1 VKPGVRR
8 QYLLVGIA
16 GGIGTLC
23 RYAVGE
29 WPHFPRPFLAT
40 LFINLSGSFLIGYL
54 QALSEPESRFYL
66 GPNARLIL
74 MTGFC
79 GGYTTF
85 STFSLLSFYSMQ
97 RALWSDAFLNIV
109 TSHLLG
115 LTAVFAGYFASS
127 AVVRMMEIWARRWQY
142 RRKRL

>member
-1 VKPGVRR
+1 MKKRVRR

-23 RYAVGE
+23 RYGVGQ
-29 WPHFPRPFLAT
+29 WLHPSWLPLTT
-40 LFINLSGSFLIGYL
+40 LIINLTGSLLIGSL

-66 GPNARLIL
+66 GPNARLVL

-85 STFSLLSFYSMQ
+85 STFSLLSLYS
-97 RALWSDAFLNIV
+97 AKSGSWSDALLNIV
-109 TSHLLG
+109 ASHLLS
-115 LTAVFAGYFASS
+115 LSAVFAGYFATGV
-127 AVVRMMEIWARRWQY
+127 AGRLLETWIRRQQ
-142 RRKRL
+142 RRREKL

>member
-1 VKPGVRR
+1 
-8 QYLLVGIA
+8 LVGFA

-23 RYAVGE
+23 RYGAGE
-29 WPHFPRPFLAT
+29 WLHLSRPWLAT
-40 LFINLSGSFLIGYL
+40 LFINLTGSFLIGLL
-54 QALSEPESRFYL
+54 QALAEPESRFYL
-66 GPNARLIL
+66 GPNVRLVL

-85 STFSLLSFYSMQ
+85 STFSLLLFRSLQTAS
-97 RALWSDAFLNIV
+97 WGDAFLNIV

-127 AVVRMMEIWARRWQY
+127 AAVRMMEAWIRRLQH
-142 RRKRL
+142 RRKHL